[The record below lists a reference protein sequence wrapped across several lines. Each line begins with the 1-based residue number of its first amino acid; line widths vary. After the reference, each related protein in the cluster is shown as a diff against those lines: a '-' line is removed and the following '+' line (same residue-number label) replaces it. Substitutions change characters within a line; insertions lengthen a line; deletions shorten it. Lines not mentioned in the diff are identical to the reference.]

1 LQLYDEIKNANL
13 TVRDSIEGL
22 KYARWLESMK
32 YEYGILQDRL
42 QQMRS
47 ESFHVWQR
55 LQGLKQE
62 KDFVSNELGSLK
74 VITNNYSNEKSLPER
89 PKEDISFVGRR
100 RRRHL

>member
-1 LQLYDEIKNANL
+1 MDKFCEFYDVMKDELESYMQLYDEIKNANL

-32 YEYGILQDRL
+32 YEYGILQYRL

-62 KDFVSNELGSLK
+62 KDHFHMK
-74 VITNNYSNEKSLPER
+74 AKA
-89 PKEDISFVGRR
+89 PKPPGKAVAFPFI
-100 RRRHL
+100 